1 MIRRA
6 DVGIRPYG
14 FCCNLI
20 RRADVG
26 IRPYGFCIRPYGFCA
41 LDKSRVFRHNI
52 RIDT

>member
-26 IRPYGFCIRPYGFCA
+26 IRPYGFCA
-41 LDKSRVFRHNI
+41 LDKRRVFRHNI